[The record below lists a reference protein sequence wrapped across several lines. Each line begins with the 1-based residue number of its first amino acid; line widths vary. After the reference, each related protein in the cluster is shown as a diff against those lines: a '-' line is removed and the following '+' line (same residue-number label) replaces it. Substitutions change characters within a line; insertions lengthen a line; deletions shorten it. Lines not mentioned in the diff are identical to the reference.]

1 MLQRGFQSLRSL
13 KQISLW
19 WAVIQAAVISQRDCF
34 LGWQR
39 QLARGPVRSCQMAAR
54 RSHLINSRSLNVV
67 QSRAEVLF
75 INYCFPSLY
84 RPEFEISCHKQ
95 QVSIQTLL
103 ELVLTMWN
111 FKKNNPKTHESNE
124 LADTHKLKDFGEN
137 FHWHTGK
144 SLFYFS
150 GKANFD
156 GSGLNKPTWLL
167 NSFWGSWHQC
177 SCLSGVLRWYQIAV
191 PNCLVRLDN
200 LEFWGTTCMFSAM
213 KEKIIILVFRFR
225 GITTQFEKDGH
236 YEMNMFPSFQGWMV
250 QQRYFGGF

>member
-1 MLQRGFQSLRSL
+1 MLQRGFQSLRRSL

-111 FKKNNPKTHESNE
+111 LKKKQPQNPWIKWISR
-124 LADTHKLKDFGEN
+124 
-137 FHWHTGK
+137 HTQTK
-144 SLFYFS
+144 R
-150 GKANFD
+150 
-156 GSGLNKPTWLL
+156 
-167 NSFWGSWHQC
+167 FWGEFSLTYRQK
-177 SCLSGVLRWYQIAV
+177 LVLLLWQSK
-191 PNCLVRLDN
+191 
-200 LEFWGTTCMFSAM
+200 FWW
-213 KEKIIILVFRFR
+213 FR
-225 GITTQFEKDGH
+225 TEQAH
-236 YEMNMFPSFQGWMV
+236 MV
-250 QQRYFGGF
+250 T